1 MIDYKLVLILILSI
15 VLVYMYNKIEDLKE
29 DVNTLK
35 KKISINEKQKTSDEL
50 LSLFNK
56 DNLVS
61 NDEKKQYNCV
71 DSKCKLP
78 VINDNQNMEETFII
92 DDEENKK
99 DNTSQYQATE
109 SSDTLN
115 INYEKSSENSNEDE
129 DNEFIIFSNDKENN
143 LENGILD
150 FDVHKVLENIVN
162 NEILSN
168 DKFIIETN
176 SLLSKTYDGNID
188 IINESSNSDEK
199 NNIDINE
206 LETLSEKSDKI
217 LNEFD
222 NINIINSNGNIIL
235 ERDSDKN
242 DEDDK
247 YQDNNTDQNN
257 DISTSEAR
265 KINLNSVTKYK
276 LEELQDIAKENNIT
290 ITKKVKNGKEINK
303 TKKELYNDLAI
314 YNDKN

>member
-1 MIDYKLVLILILSI
+1 
-15 VLVYMYNKIEDLKE
+15 
-29 DVNTLK
+29 
-35 KKISINEKQKTSDEL
+35 
-50 LSLFNK
+50 
-56 DNLVS
+56 
-61 NDEKKQYNCV
+61 
-71 DSKCKLP
+71 
-78 VINDNQNMEETFII
+78 
-92 DDEENKK
+92 
-99 DNTSQYQATE
+99 
-109 SSDTLN
+109 
-115 INYEKSSENSNEDE
+115 

-143 LENGILD
+143 LENEILN

-162 NEILSN
+162 NDILSN

-217 LNEFD
+217 LDEFD

-314 YNDKN
+314 YNEKN